1 MAEAGRAFC
10 LPNHIRISLY
20 KDMSLTADQTVETL
34 RAAGEPT
41 RLRILSLLAGEELSV
56 MELSRVLE
64 QSQPRVSRHL
74 KLMAD
79 AGLIERFPDGAR
91 VFYRLSSAPLARR
104 LIDTVLDLLSD
115 SAGADDDLRLE
126 DVRRDREAAASAY
139 FERVAP
145 QWDRIRSLYVCET
158 DVEAAILKAAGDGPF
173 ERVVDLGTG
182 SGRMLTLLGKKAKM
196 SVGLDLS
203 HNMLNIAR
211 ANVAKAGLE
220 KVELRHG
227 DIFATRLPEHS
238 ADLVLVHQVLHYL
251 ADPAAAVAEAARLV
265 SPGGRLLIV
274 DFAPHQLEQLR
285 DEHQHRRLGF
295 GDSEMRRWLAEAGL
309 NAGAATTLPPD
320 TDGLT
325 VSIWTGERP
334 IQSKAEAA

>member
-1 MAEAGRAFC
+1 
-10 LPNHIRISLY
+10 
-20 KDMSLTADQTVETL
+20 MSLSADQTVEAL

-41 RLRILSLLAGEELSV
+41 RLRVLSLLAGEELSV
-56 MELSRVLE
+56 MELSRILD

-74 KLMAD
+74 KLMTD

-91 VFYRLSSAPLARR
+91 VFYRLSSDVEARR
-104 LIDTVLDLLSD
+104 LIDTVLDLLD
-115 SAGADDDLRLE
+115 VAAGEADDRRLE
-126 DVRRDREAAASAY
+126 DVRRDREAAAGAY

-158 DVEAAILKAAGDGPF
+158 AVEAAILKAAGDGPF

-182 SGRMLTLLGKKAKM
+182 SGRMLTLLGDRARTA
-196 SVGLDLS
+196 VGLDLS

-211 ANVAKAGLE
+211 TNVSRAGLD

-227 DIFATRLPEHS
+227 DIFSTRLPERS

-251 ADPAAAVAEAARLV
+251 SDPAAAVAEAARLV
-265 SPGGRLLIV
+265 APGGRLLIV
-274 DFAPHQLEQLR
+274 DFAPHQLEHLR

-295 GDSEMRRWLAEAGL
+295 SDREMREWLSAGGL
-309 NAGAATTLPPD
+309 ESSAPIALPPD
-320 TDGLT
+320 TAGLT
-325 VSIWTGERP
+325 VSIWTAERRAVRA
-334 IQSKAEAA
+334 SEVA

>member
-1 MAEAGRAFC
+1 
-10 LPNHIRISLY
+10 
-20 KDMSLTADQTVETL
+20 MSLTADQTVEAL

-41 RLRILSLLAGEELSV
+41 RLRVLSLLAGEELSV
-56 MELSRVLE
+56 MELSRILD

-74 KLMAD
+74 KLMTD

-91 VFYRLSSAPLARR
+91 VFYRLTSDAPARR
-104 LIDTVLDLLSD
+104 LIDTVLDVLAA
-115 SAGADDDLRLE
+115 SAGDADDRRLE
-126 DVRRDREAAASAY
+126 EVRRDREVAAGAY

-158 DVEAAILKAAGDGPF
+158 AVEAAILKAAGDGPF

-196 SVGLDLS
+196 SLGLDLS

-211 ANVAKAGLE
+211 ANVSKAGLD

-227 DIFATRLPEHS
+227 DIFSTRLPEQS

-265 SPGGRLLIV
+265 APDGRLLIV
-274 DFAPHQLEQLR
+274 DFAPHDFEHMR
-285 DEHQHRRLGF
+285 EAHQHRRLGF
-295 GDSEMRRWLAEAGL
+295 PDSEIAGWLKEAGL
-309 NAGAATTLPPD
+309 KAFAPIALPPD
-320 TDGLT
+320 QEGLT
-325 VSIWTGERP
+325 VTIWTGERP
-334 IQSKAEAA
+334 AAADRKTA